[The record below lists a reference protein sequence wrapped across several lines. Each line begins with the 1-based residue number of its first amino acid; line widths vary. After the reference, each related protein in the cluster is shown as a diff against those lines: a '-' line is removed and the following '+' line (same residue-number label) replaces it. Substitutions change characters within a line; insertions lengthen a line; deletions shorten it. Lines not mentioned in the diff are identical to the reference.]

1 MNWIKCQKTYNCKL
15 CSDYM
20 YCKDDIRER
29 KKKKNKK
36 GRKTN
41 ESKSNKKLSR

>member
-29 KKKKNKK
+29 KKKKKNKK
-36 GRKTN
+36 HKQ
-41 ESKSNKKLSR
+41 NKVIVK

>member
-29 KKKKNKK
+29 KKKKTRRQTCIKIGSDKNGK
-36 GRKTN
+36 
-41 ESKSNKKLSR
+41 